1 MAEIPRSLPADPVA
15 QSPQPGTP
23 ATTTLAFAVVIVA
36 SLYIAREA
44 LIPIALAV
52 LLSFVLAPLV
62 ARLRKLKIPKIPAV
76 LLSVLL
82 ALGIV
87 LGIGSI
93 IGTQIAS
100 LATELPLYQTTIEKK
115 LGAVRELTVDRI
127 AQLAA
132 AMTRQIN
139 PGRRAAEAE
148 QSIARGEASGADA
161 SARPPMQVEIRQPA
175 PSPIEL
181 AELYL
186 SPLIHPLT
194 TLGIIFVVAIFM
206 LAQKEDLRDRMIRL
220 FGSGD
225 LHRSTAAIDEAA
237 KRLSRYFLLQ
247 LCLNSAFG
255 LVVGGGLWL
264 IGVPSPALWGVVATL
279 MRFVPYVGAILSA
292 ALPVA
297 LAAAVDPDWTMVLW
311 TIALFGV
318 AETLMGQVIEPLVYG
333 HSTGLSAT
341 AVIVSAIFWTWLWG
355 PIGLI
360 LATPL
365 TLCLVVLGRYVER
378 LEFLDVL
385 LGDRPALTPGENFY
399 QRILAG
405 DPDEALDYAERL
417 LKERSLSSY
426 YDDVVLKGLQ
436 LAANDLQRGVLDAAQ
451 VGTIRTATQSV
462 VRDLDAFD
470 DIEPAGGDLAKEPA
484 PLAIDEVSLANKSA
498 PPRLAPA
505 DLAPNWQGDAPVLCI
520 AGRGSLDEAASE
532 MLAQLLRKHGLG
544 ARLVPHAAASRD
556 SIDEL
561 DTAGV
566 AMICISYLEIAG
578 NPAHLRYLL
587 RRLRRRFESVPI
599 LVGLWPAEDAILTD
613 TALRQQ
619 VGADFYTAS
628 LRDAVEA
635 CMAEAGKH
643 ADDAEKGRETM
654 EQL

>member
-44 LIPIALAV
+44 LNPIALAV

-62 ARLRKLKIPKIPAV
+62 ARLRKLRFPKIPAV

-100 LATELPLYQTTIEKK
+100 SATELPLYQTTIEKK
-115 LGAVRELTVDRI
+115 LGRGPRTHRGPHRSAGGRNDPADQPRP
-127 AQLAA
+127 
-132 AMTRQIN
+132 
-139 PGRRAAEAE
+139 PGRR
-148 QSIARGEASGADA
+148 SRTIDRSRGGKRSRCVCTTSDA
-161 SARPPMQVEIRQPA
+161 GGDQTARPQ
-175 PSPIEL
+175 PIEL

-297 LAAAVDPDWTMVLW
+297 VAAAVDPDWTMVLW

-365 TLCLVVLGRYVER
+365 TRAWWCWA
-378 LEFLDVL
+378 DM
-385 LGDRPALTPGENFY
+385 
-399 QRILAG
+399 
-405 DPDEALDYAERL
+405 
-417 LKERSLSSY
+417 SSGWNSSTFCW
-426 YDDVVLKGLQ
+426 V
-436 LAANDLQRGVLDAAQ
+436 
-451 VGTIRTATQSV
+451 I
-462 VRDLDAFD
+462 
-470 DIEPAGGDLAKEPA
+470 
-484 PLAIDEVSLANKSA
+484 
-498 PPRLAPA
+498 
-505 DLAPNWQGDAPVLCI
+505 
-520 AGRGSLDEAASE
+520 
-532 MLAQLLRKHGLG
+532 
-544 ARLVPHAAASRD
+544 
-556 SIDEL
+556 
-561 DTAGV
+561 
-566 AMICISYLEIAG
+566 
-578 NPAHLRYLL
+578 
-587 RRLRRRFESVPI
+587 
-599 LVGLWPAEDAILTD
+599 
-613 TALRQQ
+613 ALR
-619 VGADFYTAS
+619 
-628 LRDAVEA
+628 
-635 CMAEAGKH
+635 
-643 ADDAEKGRETM
+643 
-654 EQL
+654 